1 MIKFDWKRLV
11 KSLQELGFNAEYQTI
26 SDGDIVVDDEVAVY
40 DKSNEVQLFY
50 ITDNEVSTIY
60 NNNLIKDYEG
70 EYNLEIL
77 KDVVVKFIP
86 NIEFNI

>member
-1 MIKFDWKRLV
+1 M
-11 KSLQELGFNAEYQTI
+11 
-26 SDGDIVVDDEVAVY
+26 
-40 DKSNEVQLFY
+40 QLFY
-50 ITDNEVSTIY
+50 ITNNEVSTIY